1 MENTNSSEN
10 SNSSMFDHAATGYA
24 SQFSRMRIPFFFFD
38 LLSSTNRLALTQLID
53 TRLLVLIDTRLL
65 VLFYMYA
72 CVLMCVCV
80 CTSFF
85 PVLANT
91 LSNIKTKNTSKK
103 RLVRAPAVATAVF
116 VVL

>member
-1 MENTNSSEN
+1 
-10 SNSSMFDHAATGYA
+10 MFDHAATGYA

-38 LLSSTNRLALTQLID
+38 LLSRTNRLALTQLID

-65 VLFYMYA
+65 VLFYVYA

-85 PVLANT
+85 SVPT
-91 LSNIKTKNTSKK
+91 IMLSNIKTKQIKK
-103 RLVRAPAVATAVF
+103 KELVRAPATAVF